1 MDIVHL
7 HLALTHVPVIGIPI
21 GLALLG
27 WGAWRRSED
36 VVRVALVLLAVMG
49 VAALAVYLT
58 GEPAEE
64 AVEHLA
70 GVSEVVLESHEEAA
84 AWSMY
89 GALALGVMALAGL
102 ALQRS
107 RTLSRGVLAGIML
120 AALAVT
126 GSMAYTANLGG
137 QIRHS
142 EIRSKTASLTPT
154 GAGESPAATESHD
167 DSEDE
172 RS

>member
-36 VVRVALVLLAVMG
+36 VVRVALVLLAGMG

-70 GVSEVVLESHEEAA
+70 GVSESILETHEEAA

-89 GALALGVMALAGL
+89 GALALGAMALAGL
-102 ALQRS
+102 VLQRT
-107 RTLSRGVLAGIML
+107 RTLSRALLGAIML

-142 EIRSKTASLTPT
+142 EIRSDPGAVTAVE
-154 GAGESPAATESHD
+154 GGESHD
-167 DSEDE
+167 DDASDD
-172 RS
+172 